1 MGRILWAKPIVELLL
16 VRVGFPNPLSAVFGP
31 EGDKLHHNLNPFCHS
46 AMLGASHQPL
56 HLPEGEKLE
65 TRGDITIYSRL
76 GCDSSLQYK
85 GLRGDNCCYQDTFLV
100 QARSRAFLRGTSL
113 ETRFDW
119 ICSWLSI
126 LSLQGWAWGGKVAS
140 QVWKHSSQNSRSQHL
155 SLLLSEKVINWLLLF
170 YARLSNIYKW
180 AVLLKEKRQFLCFS
194 LVMPGT
200 QAMSSQELEEPEPE
214 GGIGLTCIYSYSSC

>member
-1 MGRILWAKPIVELLL
+1 MLASLIHSE
-16 VRVGFPNPLSAVFGP
+16 VFGP

-76 GCDSSLQYK
+76 GCESSLQYK

-155 SLLLSEKVINWLLLF
+155 SPLLSHKVIDYCYFMPDYLI
-170 YARLSNIYKW
+170 SIS
-180 AVLLKEKRQFLCFS
+180 EPCCSKRKDNFCA
-194 LVMPGT
+194 LVW
-200 QAMSSQELEEPEPE
+200 
-214 GGIGLTCIYSYSSC
+214 SCLWPKPCPPRS